1 MGVLAGKK
9 KVSLNMHDIKVIPE
23 VEARLTSH
31 EQVCAQRYENIEKRF
46 VDGSRRMQR
55 IEWLL
60 YITIAA
66 VLLGPGVAAMF
77 VKKLLGI

>member
-1 MGVLAGKK
+1 MSDDLDKRLSV
-9 KVSLNMHDIKVIPE
+9 H
-23 VEARLTSH
+23 EAI
-31 EQVCAQRYENIEKRF
+31 CAQRYENIEKRLG
-46 VDGSRRMQR
+46 DGSRRMR
-55 IEWLL
+55 HIEYLL

>member
-1 MGVLAGKK
+1 MSDDLDKRLSV
-9 KVSLNMHDIKVIPE
+9 H
-23 VEARLTSH
+23 EA
-31 EQVCAQRYENIEKRF
+31 VCAQRYENIEKRLG
-46 VDGSRRMQR
+46 DGSRRMR
-55 IEWLL
+55 HIEWLL